1 MRRRRVAALIALCA
15 FAFWPLVHIEL
26 VSRFAI
32 DPWRFGG
39 WAMYVVPKRPPEV
52 TIAVVDRLGWR
63 LVDPARGSLQLARE
77 LNRFKRQQEAWPH
90 MGGASRLMERVLAE
104 NPAALEV
111 RVRLRRFRL
120 AGDARVRYETLE
132 FKEARS
138 R

>member
-1 MRRRRVAALIALCA
+1 MRRRRVAALIALSA

-111 RVRLRRFRL
+111 RVQLRRFRL
-120 AGDARVRYETLE
+120 AGDARVRYETVE
-132 FKEARS
+132 FKAARS